1 MCRWIAY
8 RGETIPLEQYV
19 TAPAHSLVVQ
29 SQRALESTAS
39 TNGDGFG
46 MGWYGEHAEPGLY
59 REVRPAWS
67 DENLRYLCRHIR
79 SHLFFAHVRASTGTP
94 ITRPN
99 CHPFACGRWL
109 FMHNGL
115 IGNWSRLRRKVEAL
129 IPDEVYGSR
138 IGTTDSE
145 AVFLAILG
153 AGGDKDPVGAT
164 ARVLAALTDMV
175 TAERH
180 TEPLRFTS
188 ALTERPRPLCLPLR
202 RQRQRQHALLPR
214 VRRQRRGGVR
224 AARQRARA
232 SGSRCRPGTRSS
244 RKGRQA
250 GRASAVPHRAAG
262 GGGVAGSRI
271 GASSSRD
278 PTL

>member
-29 SQRALESTAS
+29 SLKALESTAS

-46 MGWYGEHAEPGLY
+46 LGWYGDHPEPGLY

-79 SHLFFAHVRASTGTP
+79 SHLYFAHVRASTGTP

-99 CHPFACGRWL
+99 CHPFACGRWM

-115 IGNWSRLRRKVEAL
+115 IGNWSRLRRHVEAL
-129 IPDEVYGSR
+129 IPDEYYGSR

-153 AGGDKDPVGAT
+153 HGGDKDPIGAT
-164 ARVLAALTDMV
+164 AQVMASLTEMV
-175 TAERH
+175 SAGGIK
-180 TEPLRFTS
+180 EPLRFTAALANGRDLYAFRFS
-188 ALTERPRPLCLPLR
+188 ANDKANSLYYRESGENVVIVSEPLDTERGNWKQVPPGTMIC
-202 RQRQRQHALLPR
+202 
-214 VRRQRRGGVR
+214 
-224 AARQRARA
+224 ARA
-232 SGSRCRPGTRSS
+232 GQPLSLEPFLAEYR
-244 RKGRQA
+244 
-250 GRASAVPHRAAG
+250 VAAE
-262 GGGVAGSRI
+262 
-271 GASSSRD
+271 
-278 PTL
+278 